1 MRWQVSSNIFPAA
14 RPPICAICE
23 ERDLVT
29 TNHTTKTNGNN
40 SMNGQ
45 LPQLHMKRG
54 LENPSDLTVPSGYE
68 LRTLRPGDVS
78 AWASLLD
85 ENGELGEWDIDRA
98 EVFFATG
105 SRMPLEGGFFA
116 TKDGVPVAT
125 AQLHL
130 HPDDSYAP
138 MPELGWIAVSA
149 EHRGR
154 GLGSAMSVAVMR
166 YAASIGHREIFLRTD
181 DYRLP
186 AIQMYVKL
194 GFRPWMNDPTA
205 PERWHAVFEKLGVA
219 DKNS

>member
-23 ERDLVT
+23 ERVLVT

-125 AQLHL
+125 RSR
-130 HPDDSYAP
+130 D
-138 MPELGWIAVSA
+138 
-149 EHRGR
+149 
-154 GLGSAMSVAVMR
+154 
-166 YAASIGHREIFLRTD
+166 
-181 DYRLP
+181 P
-186 AIQMYVKL
+186 AKQRD
-194 GFRPWMNDPTA
+194 GF
-205 PERWHAVFEKLGVA
+205 
-219 DKNS
+219 